1 MVLSAMDRHSKE
13 VNDDQVGKRIRRE
26 ARATLGLA
34 RARAALASVGEFESA
49 ELIRAERDGRSPQKH
64 NDDGEV
70 IPPWR

>member
-34 RARAALASVGEFESA
+34 RARAAIIGIGAFESSV
-49 ELIRAERDGRSPQKH
+49 LLRAERDGRSPQKH
-64 NDDGEV
+64 NQHG
-70 IPPWR
+70 R